1 MLRDF
6 YNNYYKNLI
15 KTEQES
21 LIRNHQFLPEGKI
34 GELYTAGR
42 VLKRGLIQIPYMD
55 LCVGTRCSLKCK
67 ECDQWNPYLKNHRCF
82 SYKQIHDNVEQLL
95 NNVNYIGRVNVLGGE
110 ALLHPEIVEIVQYLA
125 DQQKIGQ
132 LVIVT
137 NGTIRIKKEL
147 LEVCKAKHVM
157 IWVNRYD
164 TSSKWNQIERD
175 CRVNNIQIVT
185 AISQQWETMG
195 EYGKVYNNSVKEL
208 KCVLDH
214 CCFKTC
220 AMLYGNVFYRCGKA
234 AIVENEKLCQESTLC
249 KLKVDRIV
257 SKLDMLI
264 KLYRMYA
271 SDYMESCKYCISPK
285 DREKIRAGIQ
295 MGGEENEKN

>member
-15 KTEQES
+15 KTEKES

-55 LCVGTRCSLKCK
+55 LCVGTQCSLCCK

-82 SYKQIHDNVEQLL
+82 SYKEICNNMEQLL
-95 NNVNYIGRVNVLGGE
+95 SNVNYIGRVNVLGGE

-164 TSSKWNQIERD
+164 ASSKWNQIERD
-175 CRVNNIQIVT
+175 CRINNIQIVT

-220 AMLYGNVFYRCGKA
+220 AMLYGNVFYRCGRTAVIEQEGFDKMPDA
-234 AIVENEKLCQESTLC
+234 EKIYAD
-249 KLKVDRIV
+249 KIH
-257 SKLDMLI
+257 SKLEMLW
-264 KLYRMYA
+264 KLYKMYA
-271 SDYMESCKYCISPK
+271 LEYLEACRYCIPPK
-285 DREKIRAGIQ
+285 KRKIIRAGEQ
-295 MGGEENEKN
+295 VGGENHE